1 VLARQRKDMKQIIM
15 ITDGKPSALTLPDGR
30 IYKNSYGLDPLVVG
44 ETLEEVARCKR
55 SKIMINTFMLAQS
68 YELVQFVHKV
78 SEMCRG
84 KAYFTTPD
92 RLGEYLLMDYMN
104 RKSKTIH

>member
-1 VLARQRKDMKQIIM
+1 
-15 ITDGKPSALTLPDGR
+15 
-30 IYKNSYGLDPLVVG
+30 
-44 ETLEEVARCKR
+44 
-55 SKIMINTFMLAQS
+55 
-68 YELVQFVHKV
+68 V